1 MQISVCPVN
10 QKHSNHNRIEPN
22 QAVELLVN
30 DDRFVLGEVE
40 DVAGHDADDVALAP
54 PAPGREVVARQFVFP
69 LPAAVFLIV
78 DGVPDRN
85 MKYTSLSRHEF
96 IIQDWISYQ

>member
-54 PAPGREVVARQFVFP
+54 PAPGREVVVRQAVVR
-69 LPAAVFLIV
+69 LPAFVRLVVGDVPGHDTPQSLAYNIFLTVF
-78 DGVPDRN
+78 
-85 MKYTSLSRHEF
+85 
-96 IIQDWISYQ
+96 